1 MGTNLIDLVILMTVL
16 EGVALCAW
24 HVHSG
29 RGMAPRDFM
38 PNLAAGLALMLAVR
52 AGVASAGWGW
62 MAAGL
67 LIAGLLHAADL
78 RRRWQR

>member
-1 MGTNLIDLVILMTVL
+1 MGTNLIDMVILMTVL
-16 EGVALCAW
+16 EGLALCVYHAR
-24 HVHSG
+24 SG

-38 PNLAAGLALMLAVR
+38 PNLAAGMALMLAVR
-52 AGVASAGWGW
+52 AGVSSAGWGW

-67 LIAGLLHAADL
+67 LMAGLLHAADL

>member
-1 MGTNLIDLVILMTVL
+1 
-16 EGVALCAW
+16 
-24 HVHSG
+24 
-29 RGMAPRDFM
+29 MAPRDFM

-67 LIAGLLHAADL
+67 MVAGLLHAADL